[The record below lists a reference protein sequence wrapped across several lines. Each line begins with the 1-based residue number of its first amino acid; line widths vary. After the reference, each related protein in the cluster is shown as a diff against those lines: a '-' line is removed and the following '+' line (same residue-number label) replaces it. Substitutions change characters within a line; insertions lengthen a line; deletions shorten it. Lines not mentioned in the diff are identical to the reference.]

1 MANGFSNISP
11 DINIMNAEDMDE
23 LFFTAY
29 EQALGEETSAR
40 MQTQV
45 DNYEYY
51 DGRQHRDE
59 NGNLVDATEL
69 ERPAE
74 LDYMPTRYATNYFKS
89 FVDRKARW
97 QMSGR
102 HSIHVPREQID
113 DPLDKIEETY
123 EPSAEQEKE
132 NERAE
137 QYEKLLQ
144 QLWQENKMQAKLL
157 QVARDR
163 LIADRVPCKIVYNPN
178 TGKLRWIWRPDYEFI
193 PVYSDDDFE
202 DMIGCYFITSRKE
215 IVKGE
220 EVDAIKMQAYTMYE
234 GEAYI
239 HEAIYDVEDLKMIK
253 EITPSEESDYDGTAV
268 KIEDKTYVS
277 LGLDFI
283 PVVIVPVEELTASR
297 IGDGE
302 ISDLREQNDVLNQ
315 MNEDAIDS
323 LKFEMFPLTAVLN
336 TPPGTAEKMDISPGA
351 VIEARGS
358 DDSKL
363 PEINK
368 VESGFRWK
376 EAFKDQYSR
385 VKGAMHEI
393 SGLPQIVPQELNF
406 GGLNSE
412 ALRVL
417 FHDIIADTEE
427 HWLTWQYAL
436 QELHEKSVKYLQ
448 SRVSEGNFSYDKDV
462 VRSIEDY
469 YSEIKFQL
477 PLPDNRKELVELL
490 SSELS
495 QDLESHKGAM
505 ERLGVDNVFAKKKE
519 ISSEKMEEMMQQDP
533 YGNEG
538 VEAPSGG
545 SDEEGE
551 EEFEKISETERRNDN
566 GELEVLCDRC
576 GGSGRIISDKTNNE
590 ITCPKCKGTG
600 WYQPRKR

>member
-11 DINIMNAEDMDE
+11 DINIMDAEDMDE

-59 NGNLVDATEL
+59 DGNLVDASEL
-69 ERPAE
+69 ERPVE
-74 LDYMPTRYATNYFKS
+74 LDYKPTRYATNYFKS

-97 QMSGR
+97 QMSGS
-102 HSIHVPREQID
+102 HSIHIPREQID
-113 DPLDKIEETY
+113 DPLDRIEETY
-123 EPSAEQEKE
+123 EPSSEQQKE

-144 QLWQENKMQAKLL
+144 QLWRENKMQSKLL

-163 LIADRVPCKIVYNPN
+163 LIADRVPCKIIYNPN

-193 PVYSDDDFE
+193 PIYSDDDFE

-215 IVKGE
+215 VVNGE
-220 EVDAIKMQAYTMYE
+220 EVDAIKLQAYTMHE

-239 HEAIYDVEDLKMIK
+239 HESIYDTEDLKMIK
-253 EITPSEESDYDGTAV
+253 ELTPSKESDYEGIAV
-268 KIEDKTYVS
+268 KIEDKMFVS

-283 PVVIVPVEELTASR
+283 PVVMVPVEELTASR

-302 ISDLREQNDVLNQ
+302 ISDLREQNDVINQ

-336 TPPGTAEKMDISPGA
+336 APPGTAEKMDISPGA
-351 VIEARGS
+351 VIEARSS
-358 DDSKL
+358 DDSKI
-363 PEINK
+363 PEILK

-376 EAFKDQYSR
+376 EAFKDQYAR

-393 SGLPQIVPQELNF
+393 SGLPQIDPQELQF
-406 GGLNSE
+406 GGINSE
-412 ALRVL
+412 ALRVI

-448 SRVSEGNFSYDKDV
+448 SRVGEGNFSYDKDV

-469 YSEIKFQL
+469 HNEIKFQL

-495 QDLESHKGAM
+495 QDLESQKGAM

-519 ISSEKMEEMMQQDP
+519 ISSEKLEEMMQQDP
-533 YGNEG
+533 YGID
-538 VEAPSGG
+538 GG
-545 SDEEGE
+545 D
-551 EEFEKISETERRNDN
+551 IPD

-590 ITCPKCKGTG
+590 VTCPKCAGSG